1 MSFLFYA
8 VFAAMLLLLVIHF
21 TAVWGFTP
29 VQAGLAIAPGPAMVL
44 IVARKIVP
52 AIIRDRG
59 PRAASIAGSLLFAAG
74 YALWALSWRAQPM
87 YVSAALPGL
96 ILTGLGVGL
105 VMPSTIVAGTAAL
118 PAGRFATG
126 SAVLSMSRQVGAVAG
141 TAGLV
146 ALIGSNPSSSDLRT
160 SAAVLSIASLA
171 VLVPS
176 YWLVLPSEKGN
187 SNARDR

>member
-1 MSFLFYA
+1 
-8 VFAAMLLLLVIHF
+8 
-21 TAVWGFTP
+21 
-29 VQAGLAIAPGPAMVL
+29 MVL

-59 PRAASIAGSLLFAAG
+59 PRAATIAGSLLFAAG
-74 YALWALSWRAQPM
+74 YALWALSWRSEPM

-105 VMPSTIVAGTAAL
+105 VMPATIVAGTAAL

-187 SNARDR
+187 SNAGDR